1 MAINVG
7 GLVSVIVFYLVVLAV
22 GIWAGWKHGKKSNK
36 ETGTES
42 VMLAGRNM
50 GVFVGIM
57 TMTATWVDGG
67 YIMGSA
73 EVVFTS
79 GVVWCQAPFGYAV
92 ALFLGGLFFAGPMR
106 SAGYHTMLDPFQEK
120 YGAKIGGVLY
130 LPALC
135 GEILWSSAIL
145 ASLGSTLSVILG
157 LDNTISVLVSASV
170 AMLYTLFGGLYSVAY
185 TDVVQLFCV
194 AFGLILCVPFAWSNP
209 AVDMSSTS
217 PATWGGTI
225 ETHNIGVYTENYLL
239 LIMGGIPWQV
249 YFQRV
254 LAFRTP
260 KQAQTMSYVAGLGSI
275 LMAAPP
281 ILLGV
286 VATATDWSIAT
297 NGSINVTAEENGKI
311 ILPLVLQYL
320 TPAWVSYVGLGAV
333 SAAAM
338 SSADSSML
346 SSSSM
351 FARNIYQAIFFP
363 LVSERHV
370 VRVIW
375 VAIVVVAA
383 LASLVA
389 LTVNSIYGLFV
400 LSADLVYVLLFPQLL
415 LIIHWKAHCNS
426 YGSIVSMLTGF
437 IFRILGGEPLLG
449 LPVVLA
455 YPYYDPEL
463 GQLFPFRT
471 LCMIIALVS
480 HMFVSLLAS
489 WMFKNNY
496 VPVKWDVL
504 HCFDAADKSCAS
516 PPVRQVSN
524 ILDGNKSVD
533 DKFRCQLRSNSSDA
547 TLSAE
552 EFELTTTHQGQI
564 NPTFTLS

>member
-7 GLVSVIVFYLVVLAV
+7 GLVSIIVFYLVILAV
-22 GIWAGWKHGKKSNK
+22 GIWAGWRHGKKNQK
-36 ETGTES
+36 EATGTES

-79 GVVWCQAPFGYAV
+79 GVAWCQAPFGYAV

-120 YGAKIGGVLY
+120 YGAKIGGILY

-157 LDNTISVLVSASV
+157 LDNTIAVLSSASV

-194 AFGLILCVPFAWSNP
+194 AFGLILCVPFAWNNP
-209 AVDMSSTS
+209 AVDMENLS
-217 PATWGGTI
+217 PAVWGGTI
-225 ETHNIGVYTENYLL
+225 KTHDIGIYTENYLL

-275 LMAAPP
+275 ILAAPP

-286 VATATDWSIAT
+286 VATATDWNVAT
-297 NGSINVTAEENGKI
+297 NGTMNITVAEDGKI

-320 TPAWVSYVGLGAV
+320 TPAWVSFIGLGAV

-351 FARNIYQAIFFP
+351 FARNIYHAIFFP
-363 LVSERHV
+363 WASERHV

-415 LIIHWKAHCNS
+415 LVIHWKKYCNS
-426 YGSIVSMLTGF
+426 YGSITSMITGF
-437 IFRILGGEPLLG
+437 VFRILGGEPLLG
-449 LPVVLA
+449 LPVVLE
-455 YPYYDPEL
+455 YPFYDAEL

-471 LCMIIALVS
+471 LCMIIALLS
-480 HMFVSLLAS
+480 HVLVSLLAHWIFRNTHLS
-489 WMFKNNY
+489 A
-496 VPVKWDVL
+496 KWDVL
-504 HCFDAADKSCAS
+504 GC
-516 PPVRQVSN
+516 
-524 ILDGNKSVD
+524 
-533 DKFRCQLRSNSSDA
+533 
-547 TLSAE
+547 
-552 EFELTTTHQGQI
+552 
-564 NPTFTLS
+564 

>member
-1 MAINVG
+1 M
-7 GLVSVIVFYLVVLAV
+7 
-22 GIWAGWKHGKKSNK
+22 
-36 ETGTES
+36 
-42 VMLAGRNM
+42 
-50 GVFVGIM
+50 
-57 TMTATWVDGG
+57 DGG

-92 ALFLGGLFFAGPMR
+92 ALFLGGMFFAGPMR

-389 LTVNSIYGLFV
+389 LTVNSI
-400 LSADLVYVLLFPQLL
+400 A
-415 LIIHWKAHCNS
+415 C
-426 YGSIVSMLTGF
+426 
-437 IFRILGGEPLLG
+437 
-449 LPVVLA
+449 
-455 YPYYDPEL
+455 
-463 GQLFPFRT
+463 
-471 LCMIIALVS
+471 
-480 HMFVSLLAS
+480 
-489 WMFKNNY
+489 
-496 VPVKWDVL
+496 
-504 HCFDAADKSCAS
+504 
-516 PPVRQVSN
+516 
-524 ILDGNKSVD
+524 
-533 DKFRCQLRSNSSDA
+533 
-547 TLSAE
+547 
-552 EFELTTTHQGQI
+552 
-564 NPTFTLS
+564 

>member
-1 MAINVG
+1 
-7 GLVSVIVFYLVVLAV
+7 
-22 GIWAGWKHGKKSNK
+22 
-36 ETGTES
+36 
-42 VMLAGRNM
+42 MLAGRNM

-185 TDVVQLFCV
+185 TLFCV

-297 NGSINVTAEENGKI
+297 NGSINVTAEENGV
-311 ILPLVLQYL
+311 ILYYPWFCSILHLPGCR
-320 TPAWVSYVGLGAV
+320 T
-333 SAAAM
+333 
-338 SSADSSML
+338 
-346 SSSSM
+346 
-351 FARNIYQAIFFP
+351 
-363 LVSERHV
+363 LVSE
-370 VRVIW
+370 
-375 VAIVVVAA
+375 
-383 LASLVA
+383 
-389 LTVNSIYGLFV
+389 
-400 LSADLVYVLLFPQLL
+400 LFPLRPCLRQ
-415 LIIHWKAHCNS
+415 
-426 YGSIVSMLTGF
+426 
-437 IFRILGGEPLLG
+437 ILPCC
-449 LPVVLA
+449 LPV
-455 YPYYDPEL
+455 
-463 GQLFPFRT
+463 Q
-471 LCMIIALVS
+471 CS
-480 HMFVSLLAS
+480 
-489 WMFKNNY
+489 
-496 VPVKWDVL
+496 PV
-504 HCFDAADKSCAS
+504 
-516 PPVRQVSN
+516 
-524 ILDGNKSVD
+524 
-533 DKFRCQLRSNSSDA
+533 
-547 TLSAE
+547 
-552 EFELTTTHQGQI
+552 
-564 NPTFTLS
+564 TFTPLWLLWWLLP